1 MVPFDQIFYWNSGVN
16 FADPNDVILGSF
28 QGNSMGSLSSSD
40 PEAATYT
47 NLGIDGYGLTSS
59 SAGDQAYADKW
70 NAISSTSSSAKYKFN
85 GFHKDAPLTASLG
98 NKAFNGIKIRLK
110 FKTSSSWIFGGG
122 NYLRDIHMMHITI
135 KQNDAVLK
143 PSVDHNSLYAGKGSA
158 DPNYTWGFVKV
169 TPTSASNYITVNTP
183 YGWFGDP
190 AGNFFDD
197 YLTASDVP
205 SNISNWNSVPR
216 KFTFDGDYK
225 SPAFP
230 SDSPHF
236 SPTFQGND
244 IVDTDLDAYFESKS
258 STSLEAFPPHT
269 QGISPVK
276 DHSSNPLTFF
286 EDYPTAIIIGS
297 LALSKGVIGFG
308 DYVRREVYF
317 NYPDHLYTT
326 ARYLL
331 TNDSPTGNSGSFTI
345 WESDKV
351 IPPGTEFKVTFA
363 RNIAAAGSA
372 MHAGTQYYNPSLP
385 YDCRLELIAQ

>member
-59 SAGDQAYADKW
+59 SAGDEAYANKW
-70 NAISSTSSSAKYKFN
+70 NAIQYKFN
-85 GFHKDAPLTASLG
+85 GFHESAPLTASLE

-110 FKTSSSWIFGGG
+110 FKISSSWVFDGG
-122 NYLRDIHMMHITI
+122 YHLRDIQMMHITI

-143 PSVDHNSLYAGKGSA
+143 PSVDHNLLYAGKGSA
-158 DPNYTWGFVKV
+158 DSRYTWGFVKTTPLSTSDYV
-169 TPTSASNYITVNTP
+169 TETSGGVWS
-183 YGWFGDP
+183 G
-190 AGNFFDD
+190 FDD
-197 YLTASDVP
+197 ILNPSDIP
-205 SNISNWNSVPR
+205 NNQWNSSPR
-216 KFTFDGDYK
+216 KFTFANNYTGT
-225 SPAFP
+225 P
-230 SDSPHF
+230 SF
-236 SPTFQGND
+236 SG
-244 IVDTDLDAYFESKS
+244 TDRHDELASELFESIS

-269 QGISPVK
+269 QGIRPALAS
-276 DHSSNPLTFF
+276 DLTFF
-286 EDYPTAIIIGS
+286 ENHPNLI
-297 LALSKGVIGFG
+297 VIGQLLMTKEPSGFG
-308 DYVRREVYF
+308 WFPLRELNF
-317 NYPDHLYTT
+317 NYSDHLYTT

-385 YDCRLELIAQ
+385 YDCRLELIPQ